1 MDAKQ
6 DRRNVMQSN
15 AANDAY
21 LQTPSRPRRTLP
33 VAKHRQEAVSSPAD
47 AAGSGPRRTLPA
59 SSSGCTRSTWP
70 PPLASATLESREES
84 KISKIFQKYFECN
97 DELWTGRVRKVFSA
111 AAAPAAPV
119 CRRPPATH

>member
-1 MDAKQ
+1 MKAKQ
-6 DRRNVMQSN
+6 DCCNVLQPN
-15 AANDAY
+15 PAKGAY

-70 PPLASATLESREES
+70 PPLASATLENREES
-84 KISKIFQKYFECN
+84 KISAIVSSATMSCGQGAGAEN
-97 DELWTGRVRKVFSA
+97 GLQQRLHPQHLSVNVRQ
-111 AAAPAAPV
+111 
-119 CRRPPATH
+119 RHTE